1 MSKELRRKIRYRAE
15 KRFQV
20 YGIVA
25 ISLALFFVGLLIV
38 KIFSE
43 GSSAFSRT
51 MIKVQ
56 INFDSKKLGIT
67 DINNKDEVENADYYT
82 LVYEQFTKKLSLFKQ
97 HRKRKS

>member
-38 KIFSE
+38 KIFSD
-43 GSSAFSRT
+43 T
-51 MIKVQ
+51 K
-56 INFDSKKLGIT
+56 T
-67 DINNKDEVENADYYT
+67 DTSQQRMMDY
-82 LVYEQFTKKLSLFKQ
+82 
-97 HRKRKS
+97 

>member
-38 KIFSE
+38 KILLIILMRNQEKIFL
-43 GSSAFSRT
+43 F
-51 MIKVQ
+51 IL
-56 INFDSKKLGIT
+56 INILK
-67 DINNKDEVENADYYT
+67 T
-82 LVYEQFTKKLSLFKQ
+82 LKFLSLNIVLKD
-97 HRKRKS
+97 KVKIPS